1 MIIFMFYILAR
12 ALIQHI
18 HDTIY
23 FLGHHSWT
31 YIMSICPSLVILL
44 VLIIWSGV
52 ARLTKSSDWFSFATN
67 KPSVETL
74 QKHASAHRTFASEF
88 GIYWWCKCEIIVTL
102 VIKSSFSTPTLFPY
116 SPVSIC
122 TIRNISFPS
131 TLIYFISITISKDVY
146 FFLSFSL

>member
-1 MIIFMFYILAR
+1 MQIL
-12 ALIQHI
+12 
-18 HDTIY
+18 
-23 FLGHHSWT
+23 
-31 YIMSICPSLVILL
+31 CSL
-44 VLIIWSGV
+44 
-52 ARLTKSSDWFSFATN
+52 
-67 KPSVETL
+67 
-74 QKHASAHRTFASEF
+74 RTFASEF

-146 FFLSFSL
+146 FSIFLPIACNLLCLLFLERKLKLSEIWLVEASLNWLHVYGIWTYHFFGEFFIFWHTKMTRFILYPDSS